1 MAPVHALDAQS
12 PHAGVASAPGAAQS
26 SSNRWWENDPWHSAN
41 TPLHRNIQGDGGNGV
56 LTGEELGSVV
66 ALGVKEGNDIEG
78 VRDGVLLL
86 HTQEGDV
93 RKQLG
98 H

>member
-66 ALGVKEGNDIEG
+66 ALGVKETTLKGSG
-78 VRDGVLLL
+78 MVSCCC
-86 HTQEGDV
+86 T
-93 RKQLG
+93 RKRET
-98 H
+98 